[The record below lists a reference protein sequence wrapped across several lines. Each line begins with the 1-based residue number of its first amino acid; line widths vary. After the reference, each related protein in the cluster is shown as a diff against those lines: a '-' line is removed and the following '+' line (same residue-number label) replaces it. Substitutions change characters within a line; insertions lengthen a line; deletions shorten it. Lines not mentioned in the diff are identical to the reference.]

1 MSIRPS
7 YWQRSVSKP
16 ATLVEALA
24 AATEQLRNHSESAPL
39 DASLLLCHVLD
50 CPRSFLLSHPETLL
64 TPAQQL
70 EYATLM
76 ARRVRGEPVAY
87 LTGVKEFWSLELKVT
102 PAVLIPRPETETL
115 VEAALARL
123 PPEKPLRVADLGTGC
138 GAIALALARERPMAH
153 VVATDASDAALAVAR
168 DNERTHCIVN
178 VVFQDGIWF
187 KAVAGQYFDLIV
199 SNPPY
204 VAKDDPH
211 LAALR
216 FEPQTALVAGA
227 DGLDA
232 LRLIIRDAP
241 AYLNAGG
248 WLLVE
253 HGADQGDAVRLL
265 FSAAGF
271 SAIETLPDLAGLPR
285 VTAGKHG

>member
-1 MSIRPS
+1 MTML
-7 YWQRSVSKP
+7 VS
-16 ATLVEALA
+16 A
-24 AATEQLRNHSESAPL
+24 L
-39 DASLLLCHVLD
+39 DAAVLRLKESSDSARTDVSILLCHVLD

-64 TPAQQL
+64 TPEQQQAFGAL
-70 EYATLM
+70 V
-76 ARRVRGEPVAY
+76 ARRSAGEPVAY
-87 LTGVKEFWSLELKVT
+87 LTGTKEFWSLELKVT

-123 PPEKPLRVADLGTGC
+123 PADQSLRVADLGTGS

-153 VVATDASDAALAVAR
+153 VIATDISDAALAVAR
-168 DNERTHCIVN
+168 DNERAHCIPN
-178 VVFQDGIWF
+178 VVFHESIWF
-187 KAVAGQYFDLIV
+187 AALAGQQFDLIV

-204 VAKDDPH
+204 VAAGDPH

-232 LRLIIRDAP
+232 LRLIIREAP
-241 AYLNAGG
+241 AYLSAEG

-253 HGADQGDAVRLL
+253 HGADQGDAVRSL
-265 FSAAGF
+265 FATAGF
-271 SAIETLPDLAGLPR
+271 SAIETLPDLAGLAR
-285 VTAGKHG
+285 VTAGRHG